1 MSFNIEFFIQNDE
14 TSANRCLL
22 SYWMEKN
29 GYDEG
34 SVGISLEDYFA
45 YKNSA
50 QYAID
55 QQKLIDGS
63 LTLEVKNV

>member
-1 MSFNIEFFIQNDE
+1 
-14 TSANRCLL
+14 
-22 SYWMEKN
+22 MEKN

-34 SVGISLEDYFA
+34 SVGISLENYSA

-55 QQKLIDGS
+55 RQKLIDGS